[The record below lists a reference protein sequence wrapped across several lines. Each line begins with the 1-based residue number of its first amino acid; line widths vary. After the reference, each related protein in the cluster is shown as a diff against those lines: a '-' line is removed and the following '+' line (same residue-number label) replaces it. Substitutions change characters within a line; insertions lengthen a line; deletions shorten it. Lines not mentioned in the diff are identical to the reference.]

1 MQGEDEMRVHVER
14 VIPAGADAADGA
26 EDALVALMRRH
37 EAALHRYVLVFSGSR
52 EIALDCVQ
60 ETFVRAYEQL
70 RRGRDVNTQWL
81 YKVGRNAAIDELR
94 RRGREGIDP
103 AALEGIAIA
112 ASGEDMPSLLEAFAA
127 LAPEDRVI
135 LALVADGLSGEEM
148 ASRLGIRH
156 GAVRMRLQRAR
167 ERFRRL
173 YEGDRR

>member
-1 MQGEDEMRVHVER
+1 
-14 VIPAGADAADGA
+14 
-26 EDALVALMRRH
+26 
-37 EAALHRYVLVFSGSR
+37 
-52 EIALDCVQ
+52 VQ

-81 YKVGRNAAIDELR
+81 YKVARNAAIDELR
-94 RRGREGIDP
+94 RRRREGLDP
-103 AALEGIAIA
+103 EALEGIAIA
-112 ASGEDMPSLLEAFAA
+112 ASGEDMTSLLEAFAA